1 MSIYFNHLQYATV
14 EEDEEMFMTPEDFIR
29 TFLGM
34 QKEDN
39 YNIET
44 LKLLSGV
51 VDQTKDGQAL

>member
-1 MSIYFNHLQYATV
+1 
-14 EEDEEMFMTPEDFIR
+14 MFMTPEDFIR

-51 VDQTKDGQAL
+51 VDQTKDG